1 MQNELALLSNLCAAT
16 SKIGKVTRGSNLLA
30 MSGVSLAQA
39 SRAGTEDRGC
49 LGPREPR
56 GFQLRLRTRNNTRQG
71 QCGRAKSI
79 RLILTN
85 DPVEAPFRL
94 RIASEG
100 HMHEAIRSGWRSTPA
115 QCASSA
121 MGRFVSMP
129 HPAHT

>member
-1 MQNELALLSNLCAAT
+1 MASYASYCQVQGIDCARRARLARSLEVAT
-16 SKIGKVTRGSNLLA
+16 YWRCLGFRWLRLA
-30 MSGVSLAQA
+30 EQAQ
-39 SRAGTEDRGC
+39 DRGC

-71 QCGRAKSI
+71 QRGRAKSI

-115 QCASSA
+115 QC
-121 MGRFVSMP
+121 
-129 HPAHT
+129 